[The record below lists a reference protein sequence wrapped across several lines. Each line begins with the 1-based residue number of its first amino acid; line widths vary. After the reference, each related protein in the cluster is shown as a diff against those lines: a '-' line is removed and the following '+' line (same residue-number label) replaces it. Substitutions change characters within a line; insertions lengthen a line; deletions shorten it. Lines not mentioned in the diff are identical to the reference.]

1 MHLRNCRSGQAPA
14 DKRTPVTV
22 RQELAE
28 LRPPCYRRFNFLN
41 QMRW

>member
-1 MHLRNCRSGQAPA
+1 MGHLRNCRSGQAPA

-28 LRPPCYRRFNFLN
+28 LRPPVTGGSTS
-41 QMRW
+41 